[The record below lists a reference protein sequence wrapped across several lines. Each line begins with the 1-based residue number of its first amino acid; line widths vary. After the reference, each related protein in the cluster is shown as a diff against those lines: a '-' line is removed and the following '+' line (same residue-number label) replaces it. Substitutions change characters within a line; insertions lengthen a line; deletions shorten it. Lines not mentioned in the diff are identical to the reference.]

1 MIHFNDL
8 AAQQARIKPKLDQ
21 RISKVLSHGRYIM
34 GPEVVELE
42 EALSE
47 YCGATHCIT
56 CANGTDALQLGLM
69 GLGVGPGDAVFCPSF
84 TFAATAEIVPL
95 LGATPVFVDC
105 DLESYTLD
113 PDSLERTVES
123 VAALGLRPAC
133 VIAVDLFGQPA
144 DYKPISKTAAHH
156 GTSVIS
162 DCAQG
167 FGGRYGSEAAGTFG
181 QLSTTSF
188 FPAKPLGCY
197 GDGGAIFCEDDG
209 LADLIRSLRVHG
221 KGAHK
226 YENQRVGLNSRLDT
240 LQAAILCEKLAI
252 FDDEIAKRSAIAQR
266 YSAAL
271 TQYVATP
278 RVAESCQ
285 SSWAQYTIRL
295 RSRDMRDDLQAKL
308 AERDIPTQIYY
319 PTPLHQ
325 QPAYADFP
333 KDPKGLAVS
342 QTLSETVLSLP
353 MHPYLRSEDQ
363 DRVIAGVIESVT

>member
-1 MIHFNDL
+1 MHFNDL